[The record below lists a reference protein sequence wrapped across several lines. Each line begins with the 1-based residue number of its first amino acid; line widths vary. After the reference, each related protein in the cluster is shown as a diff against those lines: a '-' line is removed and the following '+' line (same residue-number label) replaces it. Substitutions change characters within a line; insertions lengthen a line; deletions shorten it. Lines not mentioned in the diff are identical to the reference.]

1 MNIKRF
7 IIGCV
12 IVSIYVFA
20 YEWVFHGIVL
30 EELYAQNPPLWR
42 TPGNMG
48 GPVPWLVLGQLIFA
62 VLFCFTFTLGYE
74 SKGLM
79 ESLRY
84 GVLIAVLF
92 ATTNLIMYALQPVP
106 YELLL
111 AWIGGGV
118 LEVALA
124 ALIMIAVYR
133 PRPPSTW
140 ASDDAPAES

>member
-62 VLFCFTFTLGYE
+62 VLFSFIFTLGLRQLIDDRLDDVR
-74 SKGLM
+74 SKLSAG
-79 ESLRY
+79 
-84 GVLIAVLF
+84 AV
-92 ATTNLIMYALQPVP
+92 VP
-106 YELLL
+106 
-111 AWIGGGV
+111 AQT
-118 LEVALA
+118 
-124 ALIMIAVYR
+124 
-133 PRPPSTW
+133 PPSKWGSGAVAKETFE
-140 ASDDAPAES
+140 AGVVAGTNA